1 MKSFLQ
7 QVYKVEDIRDD
18 YIHRQVKQEC
28 EVQLEDEIQIANSE
42 EPAKGLTVYDSSATN
57 VDKVKYLYEKFKHE
71 TTTIYSDNPFMIVGE
86 NPPQRTNGLQNET
99 NDEFIHIVM
108 PLEQVNLLN
117 PGNELLRRGTG
128 SKWGKLSDSLLGGPN
143 YDDG

>member
-1 MKSFLQ
+1 M
-7 QVYKVEDIRDD
+7 
-18 YIHRQVKQEC
+18 KQEC
-28 EVQLEDEIQIANSE
+28 EVQLEDEIQIANTE
-42 EPAKGLTVYDSSATN
+42 EPAKGLTVYDSSASN

-71 TTTIYSDNPFMIVGE
+71 TTTIYTENPFMIVGE

-99 NDEFIHIVM
+99 NDEFIQIVM

-117 PGNELLRRGTG
+117 PGNELSRRGTS

>member
-1 MKSFLQ
+1 M
-7 QVYKVEDIRDD
+7 
-18 YIHRQVKQEC
+18 KQEC

-42 EPAKGLTVYDSSATN
+42 EPAKGLTVYDSSASN

-71 TTTIYSDNPFMIVGE
+71 TTTIYTENPFMIVGE
-86 NPPQRTNGLQNET
+86 NPPQRMNGLPLSQNET